1 MDRPKRA
8 QVVKV
13 GDTWICGIT
22 VYRIDMEDIDSEESG
37 RDENLDMHR
46 ERLREKVMKIF
57 VTCTQD
63 NPEVFETCSLIEGET
78 VEMTVLCPGF
88 RNAEG
93 SYYATAEFYI
103 SKVKLDVIFYNNGET
118 VWSLSFNAIEV

>member
-8 QVVKV
+8 KVVKV

-22 VYRIDMEDIDSEESG
+22 TYSINMEDIDSEESG

-46 ERLREKVMKIF
+46 EVLREKVMKIS

-63 NPEVFETCSLIEGET
+63 NPEVFETCGLIEGET